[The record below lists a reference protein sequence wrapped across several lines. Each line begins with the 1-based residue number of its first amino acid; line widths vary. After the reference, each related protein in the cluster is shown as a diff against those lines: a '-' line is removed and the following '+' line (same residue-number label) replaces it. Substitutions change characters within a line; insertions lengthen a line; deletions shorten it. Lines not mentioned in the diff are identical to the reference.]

1 MRGEVA
7 SSRLDKH
14 QLIAVE
20 KGLFELTRKQKS
32 SPNVPVELSLPNFW
46 ASVGQLLHHLEME
59 LAESI
64 RNEGMTAKA
73 QLQSRRL
80 GVVRTSVTDL
90 TRMRMN
96 AFAQHAVL
104 TNLMKGPG
112 GDVMSAVNQIPALNW
127 QKHDPS
133 ERIYHSGVGHLVEKY
148 KHEVSWNALLHGGNE
163 IPISAPSVGGNAPL
177 SEFVDEGAE
186 NSSEVAPSI
195 SPNTSEV
202 PVVVTPAVPEQPSVS
217 ADEDAYWND
226 PDFDE
231 EDRIRQMDAFPNSP
245 TGAISATSIE
255 SDSAQLDD
263 SNLCRIL
270 ILQDMDDPIIAEDGS
285 EIHLIAGDIQ
295 SCPALIA
302 ETLIA
307 AGLAESADL

>member
-1 MRGEVA
+1 
-7 SSRLDKH
+7 
-14 QLIAVE
+14 
-20 KGLFELTRKQKS
+20 
-32 SPNVPVELSLPNFW
+32 
-46 ASVGQLLHHLEME
+46 ME

-104 TNLMKGPG
+104 TNLMKGPS
-112 GDVMSAVNQIPALNW
+112 GDVMSAVSQIPALNW

-148 KHEVSWNALLHGGNE
+148 KHEVSWNALLHGDNE

-177 SEFVDEGAE
+177 SEFVDEGSE
-186 NSSEVAPSI
+186 NS
-195 SPNTSEV
+195 SEV

-217 ADEDAYWND
+217 ADEGAYWND

-263 SNLCRIL
+263 SNLRRIL

-295 SCPALIA
+295 SCPVLIA

-307 AGLAESADL
+307 AGLAEAANL

>member
-1 MRGEVA
+1 MKGEVA
-7 SSRLDKH
+7 SSRLGKH

-20 KGLFELTRKQKS
+20 KCLFELTRKQKS

-46 ASVGQLLHHLEME
+46 ASVGQLLHNLEME

-104 TNLMKGPG
+104 TNLMKGPS
-112 GDVMSAVNQIPALNW
+112 GDVMSAVSQIPALNW

-148 KHEVSWNALLHGGNE
+148 KHEVSWNALLHGDNE

-177 SEFVDEGAE
+177 SEFVDEGSE
-186 NSSEVAPSI
+186 NS
-195 SPNTSEV
+195 SEV

-217 ADEDAYWND
+217 ADEGAYWND

-270 ILQDMDDPIIAEDGS
+270 ILKDMDDPIIAEDGS

>member
-1 MRGEVA
+1 MSGEVA
-7 SSRLDKH
+7 SSRLGKH
-14 QLIAVE
+14 QLITVE
-20 KGLFELTRKQKS
+20 KSLFELTRKQKS
-32 SPNVPVELSLPNFW
+32 SLNVPVELPIPNFW
-46 ASVGQLLHHLEME
+46 ASVGQLLHHLERE

-64 RNEGMTAKA
+64 RAEGMTTKA

-112 GDVMSAVNQIPALNW
+112 GDVISAANQIPTLNW
-127 QKHDPS
+127 HKHDPS

-148 KHEVSWNALLHGGNE
+148 KHEVSWNALLHGGND

-177 SEFVDEGAE
+177 SEFIDEKAE
-186 NSSEVAPSI
+186 NSEEVAP
-195 SPNTSEV
+195 
-202 PVVVTPAVPEQPSVS
+202 AVPKQPSVPTEEVDYW
-217 ADEDAYWND
+217 DES
-226 PDFDE
+226 DFDE
-231 EDRIRQMDAFPNSP
+231 EDRIRQMDAFPNGP

-255 SDSAQLDD
+255 SESAQPAD
-263 SNLCRIL
+263 SNLRRIL
-270 ILQDMDDPIIAEDGS
+270 IIQDLDDPIIAEDGS

-295 SCPALIA
+295 SCPVLIA